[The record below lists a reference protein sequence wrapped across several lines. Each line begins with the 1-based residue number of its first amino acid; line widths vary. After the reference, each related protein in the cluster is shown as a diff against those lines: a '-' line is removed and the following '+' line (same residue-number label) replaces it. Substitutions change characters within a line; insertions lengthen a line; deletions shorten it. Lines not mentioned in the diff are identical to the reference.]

1 LHDTLLQSFQGAV
14 IQFQAART
22 LLLRGAD
29 NAMQVVDGA
38 IQAAEEGIT
47 EGCAAIQEL
56 RGEPA
61 ALRELPELL
70 KATGH
75 ELVDTHQWN
84 ANTPTFSLTV
94 EGKLR
99 EPSLIGRDEV
109 YRISREAIRN
119 AFNHAV
125 ASHIEVEIRYEQDQL
140 RVRIRDDGKGIDPK
154 VLKAGGRPG
163 HWGIQGMCERARQI
177 GAKLDFWSE
186 GGAGT
191 EVQLTLPARLA
202 YEPSRRR
209 SRFTQFRR
217 SKS

>member
-1 LHDTLLQSFQGAV
+1 MG
-14 IQFQAART
+14 
-22 LLLRGAD
+22 G
-29 NAMQVVDGA
+29 
-38 IQAAEEGIT
+38 
-47 EGCAAIQEL
+47 
-56 RGEPA
+56 
-61 ALRELPELL
+61 
-70 KATGH
+70 
-75 ELVDTHQWN
+75 
-84 ANTPTFSLTV
+84 
-94 EGKLR
+94 
-99 EPSLIGRDEV
+99 DEV

-177 GAKLDFWSE
+177 GASLDFWSE